1 MTDRASDGMEQ
12 SMEQSM
18 ERSIE
23 HRAAEKAPD
32 YPGYDALTPCE
43 DGEFAGWRYWEG
55 DPFESRA
62 GPFFMRREDDGSYV
76 SAFRTRQCH
85 MNGGGFLHGG
95 CLMTFA
101 DFALFSIATEDLAG
115 DQGVT
120 MNLSG
125 DFLGAAGPGA
135 LMEARGEVTRGGGK
149 TIFVR
154 GLVTADGAPALS
166 FTGIIRRLA
175 RRG

>member
-1 MTDRASDGMEQ
+1 VNENKEPYG
-12 SMEQSM
+12 
-18 ERSIE
+18 
-23 HRAAEKAPD
+23 
-32 YPGYDALTPCE
+32 GYGNTVLRE

-55 DPFESRA
+55 DPYETRS
-62 GPFFMRREDDGSYV
+62 GPFFMRREEDGGFL
-76 SAFRTRQCH
+76 SAFRAEEKH

-101 DFALFSIATEDLAG
+101 DFALFAIAMDELKGGHA
-115 DQGVT
+115 VT

-154 GLVTADGAPALS
+154 GLITGDGAPALS
-166 FTGIIRRLA
+166 FTGIIRKLSGR
-175 RRG
+175 